1 VRFGRG
7 ETCLRIIVRSPDARE
22 ARLAQEKLE
31 AAGVR
36 ATAIGGDRPAPEG
49 EDLVIVDASDRRRTG
64 INDFARAVGQ
74 GMGQARPL
82 AVVAAAPWSRPPP
95 TDLDWQGPFDSWI
108 SLDAGPELMRR
119 QLQAVARVGA
129 AEEEVRRRRATAADQ
144 GAGQA
149 DPPRTRRL
157 KGLYIG
163 APSPFFLALE
173 RLFAQRQGLVTAA
186 FSSFSGFDHL
196 HDEFFDAVVLNG
208 AADPATAI
216 ALCAAL
222 RRNASLH
229 HLPTLVV
236 TRADDEATR
245 AAAIERGAAA
255 VVGEDAPCEDAIA
268 WLMDAIRRERRRLD
282 AEQELRVLR
291 DKLGDAATGLMTNAA
306 FTAHMAR
313 LADDHHLTGR
323 KLSLIAL
330 RILPAHGA
338 SPPSPHAWRKARQEV
353 AALAARLIRDQ
364 DCGALQED
372 DVIVAAL
379 PCTALAGARR
389 TAERIASVVECT
401 AFAAGEGDAGPLIFE
416 RSVVELNPGESGRG
430 LVARALDAIRE
441 EGRAA

>member
-1 VRFGRG
+1 
-7 ETCLRIIVRSPDARE
+7 LRIIVRSPDARE

-31 AAGVR
+31 AAGIR
-36 ATAIGGDRPAPEG
+36 AAAIGGDGPAPEG
-49 EDLVIVDASDRRRTG
+49 EDLVIVDASDRRQSG
-64 INDFARAVGQ
+64 LMDFARALA
-74 GMGQARPL
+74 QAPAKPL
-82 AVVAAAPWSRPPP
+82 AVLAAAPWGRPPP
-95 TDLDWQGPFDSWI
+95 TELDWAGPFDSWI
-108 SLDAGPELMRR
+108 ALDAGPELLRR
-119 QLQAVARVGA
+119 QLQAAARVGA
-129 AEEEVRRRRATAADQ
+129 AEEELRRRRLTAAEL
-144 GAGQA
+144 GCAGGEA
-149 DPPRTRRL
+149 PRRRRL

-229 HLPTLVV
+229 HIPTLV
-236 TRADDEATR
+236 TIKADDEATR
-245 AAAIERGAAA
+245 AAAIERGAVA
-255 VVGEDAPCEDAIA
+255 VVGEDAPCDDAIA

-282 AEQELRVLR
+282 AEHELRALR
-291 DKLGDAATGLMTNAA
+291 DRMGDAATGL
-306 FTAHMAR
+306 FTAQAFCAHVAR
-313 LADDHHLTGR
+313 LAEDHHLTGR

-330 RILPAHGA
+330 RVMPAHGA
-338 SPPSPHAWRKARQEV
+338 RTPSEGQWRKARTDV

-364 DCGALQED
+364 DCGALTAE
-372 DVIVAAL
+372 DVILVAL

-401 AFAAGEGDAGPLIFE
+401 SFAAGEGEVGPLVFE
-416 RSVVELNPGESGRG
+416 RSTAELNPGESGRG
-430 LVARALDAIRE
+430 LVARATDALTA
-441 EGRAA
+441 EGQAA